1 MMEPLRIE
9 QLQNQLTQK
18 QATFA
23 FLTSKENVFYLT
35 GLLANPH
42 ERLIAL
48 VVFENEYF
56 LVIPKMEEEVV
67 RETGYDGELL
77 TYHDHDDVWQLLK
90 ERVSHSLPS
99 GSTILIEKRILSY
112 ERVLALQAL
121 ERDLTFSDCESIMM
135 EQRLIKSDS
144 ELEIMQQ
151 AAAFA
156 DAGIEYGINSL
167 YTGITELQVIAEI
180 EYQLKKQGIREMSFQ
195 TTVLFGDH
203 AASPHGKPGDRQLKE
218 NEMVLFDLGAV
229 VDGYCS
235 DITRTVAYGEV
246 SEEATKIYQTVLN
259 AQLAAMDMGKPDT
272 VIGQL
277 DLTARTVIEDAGY
290 GAYFP
295 HRLGHG
301 LGIDVHE
308 FPSMS
313 QANSDL
319 LIEGMTF
326 TIEPGIYV
334 PQVAGVRIEDD
345 VVVTADGLE
354 SLTIFPK
361 TLLTIPVRSKEER

>member
-1 MMEPLRIE
+1 MMELLRTKT
-9 QLQNQLTQK
+9 LQNELVQK
-18 QATFA
+18 QAAFA
-23 FLTSKENVFYLT
+23 FLTSKENVYYLT
-35 GLLANPH
+35 GLRANPH

-48 VVFENEYF
+48 LVFKDEYF

-67 RETGYDGELL
+67 REAGYGGELL
-77 TYHDHDDVWQLLK
+77 TYHDHDNVWQLIK
-90 ERVSHSLPS
+90 QRVSHLLSPGSL
-99 GSTILIEKRILSY
+99 ILIEERTLSY
-112 ERVLALQAL
+112 ERVLALQL
-121 ERDLTFSDCESIMM
+121 LDRDVTFADCESLMM
-135 EQRLIKSDS
+135 KQRLIKTDA
-144 ELEIMQQ
+144 ELETLQE

-156 DAGIEYGINSL
+156 DAGIEFGVNAL
-167 YTGITELQVIAEI
+167 YTGITELEVIAEI

-203 AASPHGKPGDRQLKE
+203 AASPHGKPGNRQLKE
-218 NEMVLFDLGAV
+218 DEFVLFDLGVV

-246 SEEATKIYQTVLN
+246 SEEAGQIYQTVLN
-259 AQLAAMDMGKPDT
+259 AQLAAIDKGKPGT

-277 DLTARTVIEDAGY
+277 DLTARSVIEEAGY

-313 QANSDL
+313 QANEDVL
-319 LIEGMTF
+319 LEGMTF

-345 VVVTADGLE
+345 VVVTADDLE

-361 TLLTIPVRSKEER
+361 TLLTIPVRSKE